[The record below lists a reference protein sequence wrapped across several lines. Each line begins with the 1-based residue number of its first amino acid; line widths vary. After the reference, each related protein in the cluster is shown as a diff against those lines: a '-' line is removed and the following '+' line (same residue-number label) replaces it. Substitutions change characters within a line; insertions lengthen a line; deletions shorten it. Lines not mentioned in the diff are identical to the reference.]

1 MKAYILI
8 FLVSIFN
15 CVNIKETS
23 KEDVTLSGGLA
34 ASQAR
39 LLALTSKTHSI
50 EIQLTRL
57 SNEKLM
63 LAREQNSIYK
73 NLTNMNLSKSHELAQ
88 LYKKLTLSQIENK
101 KSEINNLIEQKKNVF
116 KKLIDERNRRKEEI
130 SEKEKEL
137 DIKINQLNTELEATK
152 TMLEQIKV
160 IINKD
165 IEKGFKLFKS

>member
-8 FLVSIFN
+8 FLVSIFI

-23 KEDVTLSGGLA
+23 KVDVTLSGGLA

-39 LLALTSKTHSI
+39 LLALISKTHSI

-88 LYKKLTLSQIENK
+88 LYKKLALSQIENK

-116 KKLIDERNRRKEEI
+116 KKLIDEYNQRKEEI